1 MCKKRLKDRELKVK
15 KPLKK
20 SAGASLKDPFGMLSI
35 DLTCMQLESYSRT
48 RSSRYLNEK
57 SLITP
62 SSVVMTK
69 L

>member
-1 MCKKRLKDRELKVK
+1 MLLLFMNSTREDTD
-15 KPLKK
+15 
-20 SAGASLKDPFGMLSI
+20 ARASLEDPFEMLSI
-35 DLTCMQLESYSRT
+35 DRTCAELESYSRT
-48 RSSRYLNEK
+48 LSSRYLNEK